1 LVFEEKL
8 LLLISQITDGMETKV
23 LREITPLGEH
33 DFMYVADRHK
43 KEFDYP
49 IHCHEIMELN
59 FVENGAGARRVVGD
73 SSEVIGDYDLTLITS
88 SDLEHVWEQHECQ
101 SEDIHE
107 VTVQFF
113 IHFEDEHTPFHT
125 NPYKSIYEMM
135 VRAKRGL
142 AFPMAAIMTVYHRLV
157 KLATM
162 EDKFLMAHEL
172 FSILYEL
179 SKFDDAHELSSSTF
193 AKVDVSG
200 ESRRVLKVKDYI
212 NTHIN
217 DELRLELLADLVGMT
232 PTAFSRFF
240 KLRTGKNLSEY
251 IVDIRLGH
259 AARRLIDTTDAVSEI
274 CWTTG
279 FNTLSNFNRL
289 FRKRKGC
296 NPTEFREKYQK
307 TKVVI

>member
-1 LVFEEKL
+1 
-8 LLLISQITDGMETKV
+8 METRV

-49 IHCHEIMELN
+49 IHCHEIYELN
-59 FVENGAGARRVVGD
+59 FVSGAAGCRRVVGD
-73 SSEVIGDYDLTLITS
+73 SSEVIGNLDLVLITS
-88 SDLEHVWEQHECQ
+88 PDLEHVWEQHECK
-101 SEDIHE
+101 SDDIHE
-107 VTVQFF
+107 VTVQF
-113 IHFEDEHTPFHT
+113 HFDFEAPTSPFKT
-125 NPYKSIYEMM
+125 NPYKSIYRML
-135 VRAKRGL
+135 VRAKQGL
-142 AFPMAAIMTVYHRLV
+142 AFPEEAIMMVYHQLVRLS
-157 KLATM
+157 KIEDGFLAVQ
-162 EDKFLMAHEL
+162 EL

-179 SKFDDAHELSSSTF
+179 SKFDDARELASSAF
-193 AKVDVSG
+193 AKVEIASDSK
-200 ESRRVLKVKDYI
+200 RILKVKNFI
-212 NTHIN
+212 
-217 DELRLELLADLVGMT
+217 DEHYKEEMTLEQLASLVGMT
-232 PTAFSRFF
+232 STSFSRYF

-259 AARRLIDTTDAVSEI
+259 AARRLVDSTDSVSEI

-307 TKVVI
+307 TKIII